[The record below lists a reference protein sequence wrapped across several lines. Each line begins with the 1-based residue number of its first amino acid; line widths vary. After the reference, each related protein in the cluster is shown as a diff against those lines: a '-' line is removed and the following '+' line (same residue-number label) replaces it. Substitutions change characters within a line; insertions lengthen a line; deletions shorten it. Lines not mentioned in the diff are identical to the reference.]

1 MASCSNVSIQWR
13 RVGPTE
19 MRSMFLLFD
28 QNDDQTILV
37 QDLGTI
43 MRALGQYPTDSE
55 VKSLIDEIDADGKYR
70 RAPTKTYLR
79 LVYFRK

>member
-1 MASCSNVSIQWR
+1 
-13 RVGPTE
+13 
-19 MRSMFLLFD
+19 MFLLFD

-70 RAPTKTYLR
+70 KAPSR
-79 LVYFRK
+79 LEPSIFSEVIRRTLDIPIK